1 MATTTIHLCDIC
13 KNSKSKDDLATIKI
27 SVEGLH
33 IKDHNRYSPFV
44 IDICP
49 DCLKKKGFVVE
60 YTTDEE
66 KEQAAAKNKV
76 SLEDKIYEILSDI
89 GVVFE
94 R

>member
-13 KNSKSKDDLATIKI
+13 KNSKSKEDLATIKM

-33 IKDHNRYSPFV
+33 IKDHDRFRPLA
-44 IDICP
+44 IDICT

-60 YTTDEE
+60 YTTEEE

-76 SLEDKIYEILSDI
+76 TLEDKIYEILSDM

-94 R
+94 S